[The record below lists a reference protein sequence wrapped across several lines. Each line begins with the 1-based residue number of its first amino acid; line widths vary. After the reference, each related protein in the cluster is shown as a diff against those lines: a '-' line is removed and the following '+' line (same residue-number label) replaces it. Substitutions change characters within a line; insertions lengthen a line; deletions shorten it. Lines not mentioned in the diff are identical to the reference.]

1 MFCTRQFPRTLVA
14 FARNTFIKKGLAVF
28 LAAAVMANAG
38 ESLIQ
43 QAIRAE
49 KKGDFK
55 QAYLL
60 WAQAAAKNPELWARA
75 KKLEDYSTTAASG
88 TLAEVP
94 PAEDPFDEEDDAQ
107 VTGSITN
114 RDLEEA
120 QRFAEPKRLK
130 PYPGKLSFHLRGD
143 VKTLYE
149 KVAHD
154 FGYVAV
160 IDRDLQNAPATPIRF
175 DVDEAGYEDALHLLE
190 AATNT
195 FIVPVSE
202 SVLIAAQ
209 DSQQKRNE
217 LEPSAA
223 AIFLIP
229 QRSSVQEATEIL
241 QAVQQSL
248 EIRRAVL
255 DPGKRMILMRGP
267 YSRVRIAGALLQ
279 QLLGYKPQV
288 EVEIELITFSE
299 SKSRSWG
306 LGLATSS
313 TLVNFGQSLSNILWS
328 NSSSITTF
336 LGFGGGATFLGLGF
350 TGANLFGNATHNE
363 ARSLMRSQITVV
375 DGQAAN
381 FHIGDKYPIVT
392 SQFQGASGLGALPTF
407 NFEDLGLVMKV
418 TPAIHSTEEVSLDV
432 EAEFKALGSSNV
444 NGIPTITDR
453 KLQSK
458 VRLNTSDWAVVAGL
472 MSRNDALT
480 ISGVAGL
487 SQLPVVGPAFRNT
500 IKSTD
505 FSEALILIKTTVLSM
520 PPSERVTRPF
530 WVGSDTRWR
539 TVL

>member
-1 MFCTRQFPRTLVA
+1 LVFAATLM
-14 FARNTFIKKGLAVF
+14 
-28 LAAAVMANAG
+28 AAAP
-38 ESLIQ
+38 ESTIQ

-49 KKGDFK
+49 GKGEFK
-55 QAYLL
+55 RAYLL

-75 KKLEDYSTTAASG
+75 KKLESYAGAGAGGGVTTGAGALPDEG
-88 TLAEVP
+88 G
-94 PAEDPFDEEDDAQ
+94 DDGFDDLDTVN
-107 VTGSITN
+107 VTGSITD
-114 RDLEEA
+114 RDLQEA
-120 QRFAEPKRLK
+120 QRFAEPRRLK
-130 PYPGKLSFHLRGD
+130 PFVGRRSFHLRGD
-143 VKTLYE
+143 AKTLYE
-149 KVAHD
+149 KVARE
-154 FGYVAV
+154 FGYVPV
-160 IDRDLQNAPATPIRF
+160 IDRDLQNAPPTQIRF
-175 DVDEAGYEDALHLLE
+175 DVDNAKYDDALHLLE

-202 SVLIAAQ
+202 SVLLAAI

-223 AIFLIP
+223 AVFQIP
-229 QRSSVQEATEIL
+229 QRSSVQEAQEIL

-255 DPGKRMILMRGP
+255 DPGKRLILMRGP
-267 YSRVRIAGALLQ
+267 YSRVQIAGAILQ
-279 QLLGYKPQV
+279 QLMGYKAQV
-288 EVEIELITFSE
+288 EVEIELITFAE

-328 NSSSITTF
+328 NSSTITTF

-363 ARSLMRSQITVV
+363 AQSLMKSQITVV

-392 SQFQGASGLGALPTF
+392 SQFSGVSGLGALPTF
-407 NFEDLGLVMKV
+407 NFEDLGLIMKV
-418 TPAIHSTEEVSLDV
+418 TPAIHSSEEVTLDV
-432 EAEFKALGSSNV
+432 EAEFKALGTSSLI
-444 NGIPTITDR
+444 NGIPSITDR

-458 VRLNTSDWAVVAGL
+458 VRLNTSEWAVVAGL
-472 MSRNDALT
+472 VSRNDALT
-480 ISGVAGL
+480 ISGIAGL
-487 SQLPVVGPAFRNT
+487 SQLPVIGPAFRNT
-500 IKSTD
+500 TKSSD
-505 FSEALILIKTTVLSM
+505 FSEALILIKAHVLSD